1 MNEQEIINYAEFINY
16 NFEQLSQNYK
26 ERHKH
31 IFKTHLYEY
40 CNYIYTG
47 MKMNAWLP
55 VEHTK
60 GIIIKKGIN
69 K

>member
-1 MNEQEIINYAEFINY
+1 MNEQEIISYAEFLNY

-31 IFKTHLYEY
+31 IFKTHFYEY

-47 MKMNAWLP
+47 IKTDAWMP
-55 VEHTK
+55 REHTK
-60 GIIIKKGIN
+60 GIIIKEN
-69 K
+69 R